1 MNQRIEIHFT
11 RRDGYRDK
19 DVFGM
24 VGQAISY
31 AKLLDEAGYH
41 IERVLDAYRQK
52 EIDWRGSC
60 NPFPRQG

>member
-1 MNQRIEIHFT
+1 MNQRIEIYFT

-52 EIDWRGSC
+52 EIDWRSSS
-60 NPFPRQG
+60 NPFPRQA